1 MQVPIRLRNIFRANL
16 TLRRHVLQP
25 LLRSRDVND
34 TIDDGVG
41 DVHSLWSEFFR
52 DRGAEGAEGP
62 FAAGERGHLGVGF
75 DAGGGAG
82 EDESWW
88 VGVAGVFG
96 GLEEEGEGGLGED

>member
-41 DVHSLWSEFFR
+41 DVHSLGSELFGY
-52 DRGAEGAEGP
+52 RGGEGAESP
-62 FAAGERGHLGVGF
+62 FAAGEGGHLGVGF
-75 DAGGGAG
+75 HAGGGAG
-82 EDESWW
+82 ENEGWW

-96 GLEEEGEGGLGED
+96 RLEEEGEGGLGED